1 MAAGEPAVEST
12 APEDTES
19 EDTAPVAELPADAAE
34 VSEAEAA
41 ELKKPSDLFAPVD
54 YEIVAEQLTGEL
66 DLGDAPFLGDE
77 RE

>member
-19 EDTAPVAELPADAAE
+19 KTAPVAELPADAAE

-41 ELKKPSDLFAPVD
+41 ELKKPSDLFAPMD